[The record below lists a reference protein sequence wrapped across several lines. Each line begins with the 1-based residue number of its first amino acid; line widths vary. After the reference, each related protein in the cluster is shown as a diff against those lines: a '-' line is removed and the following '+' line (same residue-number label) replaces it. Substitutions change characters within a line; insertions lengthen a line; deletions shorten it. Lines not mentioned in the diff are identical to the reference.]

1 MAAYLIRRVLLFI
14 PTLWVAITLVFVIFR
29 LIPGDPAQLA
39 AGESASEE
47 VVETIRR
54 DMGLDKPIA
63 VQYVRYLGDLLQG
76 DLGHSRV
83 YQGGV
88 GDEIL
93 NRLPAT
99 LKLALAAMLIATVV
113 GVTLGIISAIRPSSW
128 LDYLSMVT
136 AVGGVSLPAF
146 WLGLMLIIVFSVKL
160 DLFPVAGYNQ
170 QSAIVLPAV
179 TLAAHQM
186 AVLARITRSSMLGVL
201 SQDYM
206 RTARAKGLHERPVIL
221 RHALRN
227 ALIPTITIAG
237 MQLGYLLGGS
247 LVVETVF
254 AWPGL
259 GRLMID
265 SIQLR
270 DYTMIQAIVLVF
282 AVLMLLVNL
291 LVDLLYSVIDP
302 RVSYG

>member
-39 AGESASEE
+39 AGESASQE

-63 VQYVRYLGDLLQG
+63 VQYVRYLGDLVQG

-128 LDYLSMVT
+128 IDYLSMVT
-136 AVGGVSLPAF
+136 AVGGVSMPAF

-291 LVDLLYSVIDP
+291 LVDVLYGVIDP